1 MGTFLKK
8 EGAFIMSEAYAFQEE
23 TEDEMIDGKIIAM
36 SPRPVI
42 NHHEISINIAIIFRS
57 YLKGKTCRAYADG
70 VDLYLTPKDRFIPD
84 GMVVCDKNKIKF
96 DGVHGTPNLVIEILS
111 PSTAKR
117 DRGYKKDIYGK
128 SGVQEYWLV
137 NPADKSV
144 EIYLSNGS
152 ELVFNNI
159 YTLYPDY
166 LLEKMTDE
174 ERSKVETT
182 FKCSLFDDL
191 EFSLDEIFRDLL

>member
-1 MGTFLKK
+1 
-8 EGAFIMSEAYAFQEE
+8 MSEAYAFQEE